1 MNTTKLLIIVALG
14 FGLWM
19 LLSEEKQ
26 LDKAEQDAKKAM
38 DQLQRNAQGAM
49 AENQGM
55 QDKK

>member
-1 MNTTKLLIIVALG
+1 MSTTKLLIIAALG

-19 LLSEEKQ
+19 PLSEEKQ
-26 LDKAEQDAKKAM
+26 MDKAEQDAKKAM
-38 DQLQRNAQGAM
+38 GQLQRNAQGAM